1 MLIRSLNDGSVNYG
15 PNPNYQAILNLHV
28 KLLEN
33 IVPHEILRL
42 MDGWKIAYP
51 NQEECIFD
59 VVEHFGS
66 HGHERDLMEAY
77 GNGFIDV
84 IDDLTVDEAYE
95 LFRKVHEKFERRKE
109 AANESNDEN

>member
-1 MLIRSLNDGSVNYG
+1 MIISLNDGSVKYG
-15 PNPNYQAILNLHV
+15 LNPKYQAILNLHV
-28 KLLEN
+28 KLLGN
-33 IVPHEILRL
+33 AIPHEILRL

-59 VVEHFGS
+59 VIEHCGS
-66 HGHERDLMEAY
+66 HGNERDLMEAW

-84 IDDLTVDEAYE
+84 IDDLTVDEAYK
-95 LFRKVHEKFERRKE
+95 LFLKVHKEYGLGKE

>member
-1 MLIRSLNDGSVNYG
+1 MLRSLNDGSVNYG
-15 PNPNYQAILNLHV
+15 VNPNYQAILNLHV

-33 IVPHEILRL
+33 VVPHEILRL

-59 VVEHFGS
+59 VVEHRGS

-77 GNGFIDV
+77 GNGFIHE

-95 LFRKVHEKFERRKE
+95 LFLKVHEKFERRKVTIV
-109 AANESNDEN
+109 DK